1 MPGAIAWRL
10 YQVKF
15 KLSSSQKPFS
25 ASVRFTFCRN
35 SNDLCEVCFTTPPRF
50 VPSAYSCPSARPARP
65 LAPRGGIWRNPNPF
79 SYYHTFTLP
88 QFHIFTFPTAARS
101 TVRRRGHSRLPR
113 GGFSKPDISA
123 TFGMRRLLPPPTPY
137 PARTVE
143 NVIISPPAL
152 GALSPR
158 GSKAPH
164 SSRNVPAR

>member
-35 SNDLCEVCFTTPPRF
+35 SSDLCEVCFTTPPRF

-79 SYYHTFTLP
+79 SYFHTFTLP

-101 TVRRRGHSRLPR
+101 TALLRGRSRLPCESLYAPR
-113 GGFSKPDISA
+113 IFAHLYPFRFIHHP
-123 TFGMRRLLPPPTPY
+123 FRRWQL
-137 PARTVE
+137 
-143 NVIISPPAL
+143 
-152 GALSPR
+152 
-158 GSKAPH
+158 
-164 SSRNVPAR
+164 SSRTRFSRATPLRHARKFAIIHAGEG